1 MKGLCVKKF
10 SEVLLVWLFLTANA
24 YAAAPKNVFF
34 VLWDGCGDACR
45 GFRDALQ
52 KQNVEVSLQIRDLKK
67 DLTRIPEVI
76 AEIKREKP
84 DLLVTWG
91 TLPTVSLV
99 GTAKDALS
107 PDYVAFVP
115 TVFMVVSQPVESGLV
130 PALSSQGRN
139 ITGVSH
145 LPFVPEQLQ
154 AARQFRLFD
163 RLGIVYNAADAGS
176 ASAVEQVKKYAALMN
191 FDVIDRT
198 LPFASDGKPDAAKIP
213 ALVAELAEQKVG
225 LIYLPPDAVMNENRS
240 LLTQSAIEAGIP
252 VFSAS
257 EGAVRN
263 GDALFAYVHRY
274 YTVGLAA
281 GKKAAR
287 ILKNGVP
294 AYDIP
299 IDTPHRGVFVVNMTA
314 ARKLGIYPPASLVQ
328 GADLINVPSD

>member
-10 SEVLLVWLFLTANA
+10 SEILLVWLFLTADA
-24 YAAAPKNVFF
+24 FAAAPKTVFL
-34 VLWDGCGDACR
+34 VLWNGCEDACR
-45 GFRDALQ
+45 GFLDELRN
-52 KQNVEVSLQIRDLKK
+52 QNVEAAVQVRDLEK
-67 DLTRIPEVI
+67 DLTKIGGVML
-76 AEIKREKP
+76 EIRQERP
-84 DLLVTWG
+84 DLLATWG
-91 TLPTVSLV
+91 TLPTVRLV

-107 PDYVAFVP
+107 PDYIAFVP

-145 LPFVPEQLQ
+145 LPLIPEQLQ

-163 RLGIVYNAADAGS
+163 RLGIVYNASDFGS

-191 FDVIDRT
+191 FDVIDRA
-198 LPFASDGKPDAAKIP
+198 LPSTPDGKTDAAKIP
-213 ALVAELAEQKVG
+213 ALVAELAEQKAG
-225 LIYLPPDAVMNENRS
+225 LIYLPPDAVMNENRA
-240 LLTQSAIEAGIP
+240 LLTQSAAEAGIP

-263 GDALFAYVHRY
+263 GDALFSYVHRY

-281 GKKAAR
+281 GKKAAQ
-287 ILKNGVP
+287 ILKNGVS

-328 GADLINVPSD
+328 GADLINVPTD